1 MGKWLQFQVPEL
13 QTTSSQKSPS
23 TDSRAGNY
31 SKASDKGLCF
41 GKATKRHTPATKPK
55 AQKTKSCLRAVFSSY
70 LVTLTPPPIPPTFF
84 NTPLPVLTVTAEE
97 YPGSPLFCLNSFAY
111 FPSTDSTARVL
122 VVGIRLQPSLPRPQ
136 IRRPWVFE
144 RIRHSV
150 ACTILWA
157 MPYDTP
163 GRDHR
168 SICFHFQ
175 EPTCYPASII

>member
-1 MGKWLQFQVPEL
+1 MPEL
-13 QTTSSQKSPS
+13 QTTSSQKSPL

-97 YPGSPLFCLNSFAY
+97 YPGSPLSCLNSFAY
-111 FPSTDSTARVL
+111 FPSTDSTARAIASGYSLATTTTPSPHTPTFSAWTNV
-122 VVGIRLQPSLPRPQ
+122 IRLL
-136 IRRPWVFE
+136 
-144 RIRHSV
+144 
-150 ACTILWA
+150 A
-157 MPYDTP
+157 
-163 GRDHR
+163 
-168 SICFHFQ
+168 
-175 EPTCYPASII
+175 PA